1 MQLSDGV
8 CQKHCPLVF
17 LAGLLLV
24 MEFEWNML
32 SVKCSYS
39 ASQCINKQKKE
50 TIFIVNKLHLL
61 ILFIL
66 QYHK

>member
-1 MQLSDGV
+1 
-8 CQKHCPLVF
+8 
-17 LAGLLLV
+17 
-24 MEFEWNML
+24 ML

-39 ASQCINKQKKE
+39 ASQCINNKKKKKKE
-50 TIFIVNKLHLL
+50 TIFRVNRLHLL

>member
-1 MQLSDGV
+1 
-8 CQKHCPLVF
+8 
-17 LAGLLLV
+17 
-24 MEFEWNML
+24 ML

-39 ASQCINKQKKE
+39 ASQCINNKKKKE
-50 TIFIVNKLHLL
+50 TIFRVNKLHLL

>member
-1 MQLSDGV
+1 
-8 CQKHCPLVF
+8 
-17 LAGLLLV
+17 
-24 MEFEWNML
+24 ML

-39 ASQCINKQKKE
+39 ASQCIDNLKKE
-50 TIFIVNKLHLL
+50 TIFRVNKLHLL